1 MVILCLAL
9 AFCGICGGESNTQ
22 PQFPHMFYG
31 TATITGSPAPEGY
44 TITTAV
50 DGAANGMIIVSPA
63 GIFGGE
69 GALDQ
74 KLIVQ
79 GDFQAST
86 SRITFTVEGSPALC
100 REYGSGEGWQE
111 SYPFTPGA
119 VTNLELN
126 VGEVALLADFSV
138 NRPDGY
144 APHTAQFADQ
154 STGSHDQ
161 WLWNFGDGKTSTE
174 QNPSHT
180 YTTAGTYTVSL
191 TVISGPL
198 TNVRT
203 KSNYITVFAQGSP
216 SGGGGG
222 GGGGGS
228 GTVITSGQTATTTM
242 TGTLT
247 PTPTVTRISAG
258 NLLLGTDNTTTRE
271 VTIAA
276 TDTIGSLAIGKGVA
290 PVDSTGAPLSTISLS
305 ALPAGTIPPKSP
317 CSAAPYQYEIAP
329 AGVRFTSGVTLVL
342 SFNETTWAGLDKE
355 GASLARYNT
364 TDGSWEKIATS
375 MDPGSRTMK
384 AAITRGG
391 TYVLC
396 LDEGAQPL
404 PTTEPPVTPVAT
416 GSPGFSLGI
425 IALASLLIIVVVG
438 VIAYLISTRT
448 TNDGSPPEGGQ

>member
-1 MVILCLAL
+1 MQVLYR
-9 AFCGICGGESNTQ
+9 SMQ
-22 PQFPHMFYG
+22 PY
-31 TATITGSPAPEGY
+31 
-44 TITTAV
+44 
-50 DGAANGMIIVSPA
+50 
-63 GIFGGE
+63 
-69 GALDQ
+69 
-74 KLIVQ
+74 
-79 GDFQAST
+79 
-86 SRITFTVEGSPALC
+86 
-100 REYGSGEGWQE
+100 
-111 SYPFTPGA
+111 
-119 VTNLELN
+119 
-126 VGEVALLADFSV
+126 
-138 NRPDGY
+138 
-144 APHTAQFADQ
+144 
-154 STGSHDQ
+154 
-161 WLWNFGDGKTSTE
+161 
-174 QNPSHT
+174 
-180 YTTAGTYTVSL
+180 
-191 TVISGPL
+191 
-198 TNVRT
+198 
-203 KSNYITVFAQGSP
+203 
-216 SGGGGG
+216 
-222 GGGGGS
+222 
-228 GTVITSGQTATTTM
+228 
-242 TGTLT
+242 
-247 PTPTVTRISAG
+247 
-258 NLLLGTDNTTTRE
+258 LGTDNTTTRE

-404 PTTEPPVTPVAT
+404 PTTEPPVPPVST
-416 GSPGFSLGI
+416 GSPGLPLSI

-448 TNDGSPPEGGQ
+448 TNEGSPPEGGQ